1 MKKRFLIIFAAAL
14 VVAASMAQAT
24 PIKSISATT
33 AGTAF
38 SGITGILTMNGV
50 GGINVEDTGGN
61 VVTYGSGS
69 FSLNTTRSADN
80 SSGGLASGAF
90 TGGAFSYKDSAS
102 TTLLAGNI
110 GSFSLTE
117 TYNGSGMFV
126 GEGYFTVSSGTLQT
140 DFGPAGNMVDI
151 SFSVVPKA
159 ISNFSTSFNASSNMT
174 ILPIPEP
181 MTVGL
186 LSMGG
191 LAILRKKKRELLL
204 SIKQKRGAEK

>member
-1 MKKRFLIIFAAAL
+1 MTKRFLIIFTAAL

-24 PIKSISATT
+24 LIKSISATT

-61 VVTYGSGS
+61 IVTYGSGS
-69 FSLNTTRSADN
+69 FSLSTTRTADN

-102 TTLLAGNI
+102 TPLLVGNI
-110 GSFSLTE
+110 VSFSLTE
-117 TYNGSGMFV
+117 IYNGSGAFF
-126 GEGYFTVSSGTLQT
+126 GEGYFTVSSGTLQAN
-140 DFGPAGNMVDI
+140 FGPAGNMVDI
-151 SFSVVPKA
+151 SFSVVPKT

-181 MTVGL
+181 MTIGF
-186 LSMGG
+186 LSLGGG
-191 LAILRKKKRELLL
+191 LAILRKKKRSL
-204 SIKQKRGAEK
+204 R